1 MLFLMKKSIVWIRG
15 FVISDENA
23 KRKYFQWWIFV
34 VQKNILFN
42 QLLKIKF
49 VFSFNTNTL
58 FYFKE
63 NRIIS
68 LFRYSFKETSF
79 LLPNFSF
86 QIFSIKGR
94 PPLFIDFQISMR
106 VRPIRLKFL
115 PQLEHLKWRDT
126 CSRKKFSQGFLVLFG
141 KSLIFHPAQEKPY
154 YILSDWAEH
163 FLQLPLVTCHR

>member
-1 MLFLMKKSIVWIRG
+1 MLFFMKKSIVWIKG

-23 KRKYFQWWIFV
+23 KRKYFQWRIFV

-49 VFSFNTNTL
+49 IFSFNTNTL

-68 LFRYSFKETSF
+68 LFPYSFKKRLF

-86 QIFSIKGR
+86 QIFS
-94 PPLFIDFQISMR
+94 
-106 VRPIRLKFL
+106 
-115 PQLEHLKWRDT
+115 
-126 CSRKKFSQGFLVLFG
+126 QGCLMLFG
-141 KSLIFHPAQEKPY
+141 KSLIFYPAQEKPY
-154 YILSDWAEH
+154 
-163 FLQLPLVTCHR
+163 